1 MQEKAWASH
10 KTSALLSPSKAGN
23 LTEWRMITNCV
34 YQHKIIKITKLT
46 FLQPFS
52 FPNFLSF
59 LSKQQAPMLLC
70 VKCRVEWGCRPL
82 KCLSLSLTTAWVKGP
97 SLCSLTLG
105 NATALVT
112 HSGLRGLI
120 RLYLTPCVCGAMT
133 VLDLCYIHTPSWGSP
148 ASSLFPP
155 LLLLLAAQ
163 RSCSWQSHLRSFA
176 VTVKSTRVTGSLKS
190 PLHVLV
196 SIRFLHGFIIH
207 SKMQ

>member
-10 KTSALLSPSKAGN
+10 KTSVLLSPSKAGN

-148 ASSLFPP
+148 ASSLPP
-155 LLLLLAAQ
+155 PPPAPLACCSALLQL
-163 RSCSWQSHLRSFA
+163 A
-176 VTVKSTRVTGSLKS
+176 VTS
-190 PLHVLV
+190 PKLCCHC
-196 SIRFLHGFIIH
+196 
-207 SKMQ
+207 